1 MRAHLTVHSVH
12 ILYDNAKCSGD
23 RATLH
28 PITLHW
34 CPRTMQCTELHKL
47 HYTALLALQLHYT
60 ALNCCSCIALLYI
73 ARCSVLSQCQLGGA
87 FLAGGTLDGF
97 TASVFRQSNEQI
109 DRLEPVC
116 TSARLFR
123 MCVLA
128 STRETLNSGHL
139 RCCPGGQGLSLGSH
153 SRKRLVHKQF

>member
-1 MRAHLTVHSVH
+1 MKRKKENSKNVCKNTDGTDLRRLPLGS
-12 ILYDNAKCSGD
+12 
-23 RATLH
+23 
-28 PITLHW
+28 
-34 CPRTMQCTELHKL
+34 QCTELHL
-47 HYTALLALQLHYT
+47 HYIAPSNCISSLHF
-60 ALNCCSCIALLYI
+60 CSCIALLY
-73 ARCSVLSQCQLGGA
+73 RYSVMLCVLSQCQLGGA

-128 STRETLNSGHL
+128 STRETLQFGHL
-139 RCCPGGQGLSLGSH
+139 RCCPGGQDLNLGSH
-153 SRKRLVHKQF
+153 SRKKLVHKQF